1 MTRNR
6 IIYAVLSVIC
16 IAFSMIYAA
25 KVTAIIM
32 LVMLLYPVVA
42 AILTAVHLIFIKAG
56 FENVHIVAEK
66 NVPFEFHL
74 NVGNDLFLP
83 CSPMEMIC
91 RLPDPDGGLFCEKRV
106 YVSLPPFG
114 KARLAIEGKHLYR
127 GCYTCEIKKISMVD
141 PLRIIKISKKSDKE
155 LAMVFVPRKLPLENI
170 LSNSVGEQNFTRPN
184 PITFEKEDFS
194 HVRDYRDGD
203 IMQMVHWKL
212 TAKTDDLMIKHY
224 DSINDRRALIM
235 CDWSGMDADTL
246 LKTDTIIETAIAFVQ
261 AAMDNGIYA
270 AVDLGKA
277 SERDPIRIS
286 NIGEFD
292 RFYDLMSVLPPMT
305 ETTDFSALIDETDTA
320 SAAMIVLITANL
332 TDAVIHRARILSEQ
346 CAVYLAYINLAQR
359 PVDGDLFEEEF
370 LFFNIRGSGEDALK
384 LAAAMASRD
393 E

>member
-1 MTRNR
+1 MIRNR
-6 IIYAVLSVIC
+6 VIYIILSVVC

-32 LVMLLYPVVA
+32 FVVLLYPAIA
-42 AILTAVHLIFIKAG
+42 AILTAVQLIFIKAG
-56 FENVHIVAEK
+56 FENAHVVAEK

-74 NVGNDLFLP
+74 NVSNDTFLP

-91 RLPDPDGGLFCEKRV
+91 RLPDLDGGTFCEKRV
-106 YVSLPPFG
+106 YVSLPPLG

-127 GCYTCEIKKISMVD
+127 GCYICEIKKISMVD
-141 PLRIIKISKKSDKE
+141 PLRIIKISKKSDKQ
-155 LAMVFVPRKLPLENI
+155 LTMVFVPRKLPLEDI
-170 LSNSVGEQNFTRPN
+170 ISNSVGEQNFTRPN

-212 TAKTDDLMIKHY
+212 TAKADELMIKHY

-235 CDWSGMDADTL
+235 CDWSGMDADVL

-261 AAMDNGIYA
+261 AALDNGIYA
-270 AVDLGKA
+270 AVDLGRA
-277 SERDPIRIS
+277 SDRDPIRIS

-292 RFYDLMSVLPPMT
+292 RFFDLMAVLPTIT
-305 ETTDFSALIDETDTA
+305 ENTDFSAIIDEVDKA

-370 LFFNIRGSGEDALK
+370 MFFNIRGSGEEALK
-384 LAAAMASRD
+384 LAAAMASRT